1 MAHENFQSNPNF
13 FSFGNGTA
21 NRSRDDESKTSDVHA
36 WKFNLIA
43 VSIFRFKIVNNKY
56 EIYYLQVGTTSTVH
70 IHSEVLSIKLYLKY
84 PATTHGEFT

>member
-43 VSIFRFKIVNNKY
+43 VSIFRFKIVNNK
-56 EIYYLQVGTTSTVH
+56 
-70 IHSEVLSIKLYLKY
+70 
-84 PATTHGEFT
+84 